1 MIILA
6 ENQGA
11 QVKSADD
18 SKIFAALSYLWV
30 LSIVF
35 YVLKKDD
42 AYVQFHARQGMVLF
56 LLSLC
61 WIVPIIGWI
70 VSFVA
75 FIGIVVGAIKAY
87 SGEKYRIPMV
97 ADLAEKINF

>member
-1 MIILA
+1 MA
-6 ENQGA
+6 ENQGT

-18 SKIFAALSYLWV
+18 SKLFAALSYLWV

-42 AYVQFHARQGMVLF
+42 AYVQFHAKQGIVLF
-56 LLSLC
+56 VLSLF
-61 WIVPIIGWI
+61 WIIPIIGWI

-75 FIGIVVGAIKAY
+75 FIAILIGAVKAY